1 MGPPRGGRGV
11 GGIPQL
17 SQAPPQPVTYADL
30 YREREF
36 NRLEQ
41 ELRQTQAELREL
53 RTTPQEAVERTMTVA
68 DEQGN
73 PMVVP

>member
-1 MGPPRGGRGV
+1 M
-11 GGIPQL
+11 
-17 SQAPPQPVTYADL
+17 
-30 YREREF
+30 
-36 NRLEQ
+36 EQ